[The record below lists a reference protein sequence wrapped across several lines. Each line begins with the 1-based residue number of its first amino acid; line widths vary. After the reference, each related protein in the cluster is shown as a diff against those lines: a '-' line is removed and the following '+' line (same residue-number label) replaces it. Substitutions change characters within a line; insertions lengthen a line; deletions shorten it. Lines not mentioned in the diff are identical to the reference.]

1 MNGDR
6 GVVCATRKPG
16 QSIVVTLE
24 DGREII
30 ITVRKIRG
38 NDTTIAV
45 DADKSI
51 SIQRVRE

>member
-6 GVVCATRKPG
+6 GVVCVTRKPG

-38 NDTTIAV
+38 NDTSIAV

-51 SIQRVRE
+51 AIQRVR